1 MAKVSNISDEALCN
15 IIDSVTEF
23 MYCNYGDCH
32 IGKMTW
38 AELEEARACIK
49 EYAMDMIKS
58 NLETSKLI

>member
-1 MAKVSNISDEALCN
+1 MAKVSNISDEDLCN

-23 MYCNYGDCH
+23 IYGDCH

-49 EYAMDMIKS
+49 EHAMNMIKS
-58 NLETSKLI
+58 NLETNKLI